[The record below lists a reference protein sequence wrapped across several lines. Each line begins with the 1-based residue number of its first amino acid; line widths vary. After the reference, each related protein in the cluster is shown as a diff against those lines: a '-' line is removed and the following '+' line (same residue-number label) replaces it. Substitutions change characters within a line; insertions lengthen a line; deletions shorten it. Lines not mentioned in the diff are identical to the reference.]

1 MTRSPRK
8 LFVVGAPR
16 SGTSLVRDL
25 INRSPDIALL
35 EDELQVLPQLI
46 ELARTGASWREM
58 ERLVRLSAYGARRVK
73 DASWPAETAFQQAL
87 DGLEGTALLDAFLE
101 ELLSDSPDE
110 RALPPKFIGEKTPEN
125 IFSLRKI
132 AETWPDCFF
141 LFVRR
146 DPRATVYSMH
156 RSWGRSI
163 LRGAEIWRRA
173 SAASSNW
180 TTTASSTNS
189 HTIRYEALLDDP
201 HAELAKAFDALGI
214 APDFAGIDAQAKPD
228 EWSPS
233 RRSAGIARQDSNWRK
248 QLSSRDQLQIEQIA
262 YEQMI
267 AEGYAPELA
276 TSGRRVGRIRLA
288 TASLADAVRVLRS
301 YTKRKGL
308 VGGLTY
314 KLRQWSTRY
323 LVTR

>member
-1 MTRSPRK
+1 MTVSPSSSRK

-46 ELARTGASWREM
+46 ELSRNGATWQEM
-58 ERLVRLSAYGARRVK
+58 EKLLRASAYGARRVQ
-73 DASWPAETAFQQAL
+73 DGSWPGKAAFAQAL
-87 DGLEGTALLDAFLE
+87 NGLDGIDLLDALFIFLIGGGSE
-101 ELLSDSPDE
+101 EGVVY
-110 RALPPKFIGEKTPEN
+110 IGEKTPEN
-125 IFSLRKI
+125 IFALRKI

-163 LRGAEIWRRA
+163 VRGAEIWRQA
-173 SAASSNW
+173 SATSSRW
-180 TTTASSTNS
+180 TTSGSCTNS
-189 HTIRYEALLDDP
+189 HVIRYEDLLDDP
-201 HAELAKAFDALGI
+201 RAELAKAFDALGVT
-214 APDFAGIDAQAKPD
+214 PEFAGLDAQAKPD

-233 RRSAGIARQDSNWRK
+233 RRTAGIARQDSNWRK
-248 QLSSRDQLQIEQIA
+248 QLSPRDQLLIEQIA
-262 YEQMI
+262 YEQMM
-267 AEGYAPELA
+267 ADGYEPELA
-276 TSGRRVGRIRLA
+276 TSGREVGRIRLA
-288 TASLADAVRVLRS
+288 MASLGDAIRVLRS
-301 YTKRKGL
+301 YTKSKGL
-308 VGGLTY
+308 VSGLTY
-314 KLRQWSTRY
+314 KLRQWSARY